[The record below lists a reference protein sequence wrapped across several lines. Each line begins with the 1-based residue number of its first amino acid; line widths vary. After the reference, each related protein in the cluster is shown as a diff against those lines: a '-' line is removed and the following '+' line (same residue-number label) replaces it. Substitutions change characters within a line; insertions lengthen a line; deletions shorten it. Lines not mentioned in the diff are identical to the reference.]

1 LDEEPLDN
9 NASNENLINID
20 VENLSD
26 EALEYYNQVN
36 EILDG

>member
-9 NASNENLINID
+9 NTSNENLINID

>member
-9 NASNENLINID
+9 NSSNENLISID